1 MNNAI
6 LRNSEIVIFDKK
18 NNFVA
23 AWLSFFFQ
31 PTGTETD
38 FFSHVG
44 LKAY

>member
-18 NNFVA
+18 KLFCGCLA
-23 AWLSFFFQ
+23 EFFFQ
-31 PTGTETD
+31 PTGSETD